1 MLEMFIS
8 KHEKQK
14 SEEAI
19 SMLLLNLSLKCFFL
33 QNLEQ
38 SKTKSLFQCEDLGLA
53 NRAIVKDSE
62 TNILGHEFR
71 ECHCNNSDFQ
81 WYLSFSVLQPKVNC
95 TWSAFQAV
103 PGNSLSCNAIY
114 LKDKKIK

>member
-1 MLEMFIS
+1 MLIS

-19 SMLLLNLSLKCFFL
+19 SMLLLNLSLKCFLL

-62 TNILGHEFR
+62 INILGHEFS
-71 ECHCNNSDFQ
+71 EYHCNNSDFQ
-81 WYLSFSVLQPKVNC
+81 
-95 TWSAFQAV
+95 
-103 PGNSLSCNAIY
+103 
-114 LKDKKIK
+114 